1 MVPTHPRA
9 RRRIVPLAAAALFVV
24 AACNSST
31 DKGYDRGGW
40 DQSALGEITALA
52 QQVQG
57 SPVGCE
63 GFGPEAW
70 EAYVETYRRLGWAM
84 PAAQGNCEGSGEDLT
99 FYGFADDAAQ
109 QRWVRAKAEELCERG
124 YLVDWRFSLPYVD
137 GGTWV
142 IEPDSHEVAN
152 QLGELFG
159 RPSSDMC
166 TDAGF
171 EPPPPDVT
179 VPASTSINP
188 PATGSGAPS

>member
-1 MVPTHPRA
+1 MPPIPARA
-9 RRRIVPLAAAALFVV
+9 RRGLVPFTVAFALVV
-24 AACNSST
+24 AACNSAS

-40 DQSALGEITALA
+40 DQSALEEIAALA
-52 QQVQG
+52 ERVQA

-99 FYGFADDAAQ
+99 FYGFADETAQ
-109 QRWVRAKAEELCERG
+109 QRWVRAKAKSLCERG
-124 YLVDWRFSLPYVD
+124 YQVDWRFSLPYVD

-171 EPPPPDVT
+171 EPPPPDVSI
-179 VPASTSINP
+179 PASTSTGP
-188 PATGSGAPS
+188 PPTT